1 MVFES
6 AMICTNQKHKQNKKL
21 TSGVRLSS
29 VGQMALKSRS
39 KKSEADTSY
48 GLAMRGSS
56 NWLRPQTYTLV
67 ALDLGKMKVRILPLV
82 P

>member
-1 MVFES
+1 MASEL
-6 AMICTNQKHKQNKKL
+6 AMICTIRWNLPNKRQII
-21 TSGVRLSS
+21 GVRSSS
-29 VGQMALKSRS
+29 VGLMAQKSRS

-48 GLAMRGSS
+48 GAMRGSS

-82 P
+82 NP

>member
-1 MVFES
+1 MVSES
-6 AMICTNQKHKQNKKL
+6 AMICTTDQRMLNTKQ
-21 TSGVRLSS
+21 TSGVRSSS
-29 VGQMALKSRS
+29 VGLMALKSRS

-48 GLAMRGSS
+48 GLGMRGSS